1 MNPILKLKVYLNIKV
16 TLNPILR
23 WLCPEKLRD
32 EPGINEE
39 LINEA
44 MEKK

>member
-32 EPGINEE
+32 EPGINEK
-39 LINEA
+39 LIKA